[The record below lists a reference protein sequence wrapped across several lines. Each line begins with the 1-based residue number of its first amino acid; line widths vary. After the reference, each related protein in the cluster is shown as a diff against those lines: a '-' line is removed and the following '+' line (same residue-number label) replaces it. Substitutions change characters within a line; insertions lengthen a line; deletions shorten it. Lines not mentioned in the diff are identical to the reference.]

1 MSPSAVISSSV
12 TDSRG
17 RTARGERAGDEI
29 GDGELR
35 PDQEA
40 ARRIESEK
48 ARLRIS
54 VEGFFFFFLPFLVLS
69 DIDFLIGI

>member
-54 VEGFFFFFLPFLVLS
+54 VEGSFFSLPLIVLS